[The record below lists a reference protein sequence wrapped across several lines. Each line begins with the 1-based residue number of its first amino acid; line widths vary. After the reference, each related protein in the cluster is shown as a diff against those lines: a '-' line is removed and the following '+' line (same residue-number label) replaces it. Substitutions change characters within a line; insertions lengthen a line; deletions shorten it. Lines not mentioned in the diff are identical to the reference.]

1 MRIKSFTL
9 EDKFIWIENIRS
21 FSGRHRLRGEV
32 SVGSSV
38 WYPDFFEESKK
49 LFLVRPGEKVFH
61 FLNME
66 SMLGFSTVSSECKRQ
81 KYKTKAQ
88 KRVAYLES
96 LARGIKVCARDD
108 LSQSLS
114 ATLSD
119 YKKLNEPFSID
130 KLLTSKNILKELV
143 VTDYK
148 DEFEYLLTEFSKGTS
163 LIRLSF
169 PLWLFIVSCRGQT
182 I

>member
-1 MRIKSFTL
+1 L
-9 EDKFIWIENIRS
+9 ENKFVWIENIKS
-21 FSGRHRLRGEV
+21 FSGRHRLRGD
-32 SVGSSV
+32 SAVGSSL

-49 LFLVRPGEKVFH
+49 IYLAKPGEKVYH

-66 SMLGFSTVSSECKRQ
+66 SMLGFSTILSEHKRQ

-96 LARGIKVCARDD
+96 IARGVKVCAKSD
-108 LSQSLS
+108 LSQISTLQLS
-114 ATLSD
+114 AH
-119 YKKLNEPFSID
+119 KRLNESFSLD
-130 KLLTSKNILKELV
+130 KALASKSSLREFMASEYKE
-143 VTDYK
+143 
-148 DEFEYLLTEFSKGTS
+148 EFEYLADELSKGSS

-169 PLWLFIVSCRGQT
+169 SFWLFVVSFRSST